1 MNLPIGIECFTPNW
15 TLLCVRQGGQAAVI
29 SHALE
34 KNRELQKRLKAG
46 LASLDRASQRLSELR
61 ASVVDIKLRYKG
73 GSA

>member
-1 MNLPIGIECFTPNW
+1 VSAW
-15 TLLCVRQGGQAAVI
+15 AAVI

-34 KNRELQKRLKAG
+34 NNRELQKRLKAG